1 MHSHISD
8 NYADMDYI
16 VCWFTSLEDSEK
28 VTKAVAKYCNGGNI
42 IVKVVAN
49 NFNGNLITFL
59 EESHGTSTYINQIPV
74 TLVAFDKDGNK
85 ISLPKN
91 IKSKFATA

>member
-1 MHSHISD
+1 MHSHISG
-8 NYADMDYI
+8 NYAGKDYI

-28 VTKAVAKYCNGGNI
+28 VTKAVAKYCNGDNI
-42 IVKVVAN
+42 IVKVVTS
-49 NFNGNLITFL
+49 NFNGELITFL
-59 EESHGTSTYINQIPV
+59 EESHGTSTYINEIPV

-85 ISLPKN
+85 MSLPEN